1 MTVLMTDLPGLDLR
15 RLRAFL
21 DGAVPGFVAGELTG
35 EVIAG
40 GRSNL
45 TYTVSDGAR
54 RFVVR
59 RPPLGH
65 VLATAHDMAREFRVV
80 SALYPT
86 GFPVPETIT
95 LGTDPEIIG
104 APFYVMRFVDG
115 EIYRFPGD
123 LAAIGAPA
131 VRDLIFDL
139 VDRLADLHAIDPA
152 GVGLADFG
160 RPDGYNERQV
170 RRWKKQLDASRSRD
184 VPGLDELHDRLAAT
198 VPTMAGAGTIVHG
211 DYRIDNAVAV
221 GTSIRG
227 VLDWEMSTLG
237 DPLADLALLLLYT
250 GRTVT
255 DSTTVLSVPGH
266 PRLDEMIARYA
277 ERSGRDVSD
286 LRWYRGL
293 AAFKLAVISEGIH
306 YRYTQGLTVG
316 AGFDRIGERV
326 APLAAQGHELLG
338 ED

>member
-1 MTVLMTDLPGLDLR
+1 MTVFVTELPGLDLN

-21 DGAVPGFVAGELTG
+21 DETVPGFVAGDLAG

-45 TYTVSDGAR
+45 TYTVSDGTQ

-65 VLATAHDMAREFRVV
+65 VLATAHDMGREYRVI
-80 SALYPT
+80 SALFPT
-86 GFPVPETIT
+86 GFPVPETVTI
-95 LGTDPEIIG
+95 GADPGIIG
-104 APFYVMRFVDG
+104 APFYVMRFVEG
-115 EIYRFPGD
+115 SVYRLPTD
-123 LAAIGAPA
+123 LAAIGAA
-131 VRDLIFDL
+131 TVRALIFDL
-139 VDRLADLHAIDPA
+139 VDRLVDLHAIDPVA
-152 GVGLADFG
+152 VGLADFG

-170 RRWKKQLDASRSRD
+170 RRWKKQLDASRSRQ
-184 VPGLDELHDRLAAT
+184 VPGLDELHDRLAAR
-198 VPTMAGAGTIVHG
+198 VPATTGGGTIVHG

-250 GRTVT
+250 GRTSD

-266 PRLDEMIARYA
+266 PALDEMINRYA
-277 ERSGRDVSD
+277 GRSGRDVSD

-306 YRYTQGLTVG
+306 YRFTQGLTVG

-338 ED
+338 EE

>member
-1 MTVLMTDLPGLDLR
+1 MTDLPGLDLR
-15 RLRAFL
+15 RLRAYL

-35 EVIAG
+35 AVIAG

-45 TYTVSDGAR
+45 TYAVSDGTR

-65 VLATAHDMAREFRVV
+65 VLATAHDMAREYRVV
-80 SALYPT
+80 TALYPT
-86 GFPVPETIT
+86 GFPVAQTVT
-95 LGTDPEIIG
+95 LATDPAVIG
-104 APFYVMRFVDG
+104 APFYVMHFVAG
-115 EIYRFPGD
+115 EIYRSPAE
-123 LAAIGAPA
+123 LAAIGPGA
-131 VRDLIFDL
+131 VRELIFDL

-152 GVGLADFG
+152 AIGLADFG
-160 RPDGYNERQV
+160 RPAGYNERQV
-170 RRWKKQLDASRSRD
+170 RRWKKQLDLSRSRD

-198 VPTMAGAGTIVHG
+198 VPPTPGGGTIVHG

-237 DPLADLALLLLYT
+237 DPLADVALLLLYT
-250 GRTVT
+250 GRTVDDQT
-255 DSTTVLSVPGH
+255 AVLSVPGH
-266 PRLDEMIARYA
+266 PGLDEMIGRYA

-316 AGFDRIGERV
+316 AGFDRVGERV
-326 APLAAQGHELLG
+326 APLVAQGHELLG

>member
-1 MTVLMTDLPGLDLR
+1 MTVRVTDLPGLDLP

-21 DGAVPGFVAGELTG
+21 DEAVPGFVAGELTG

-45 TYTVSDGAR
+45 TYTVSDGTQ

-65 VLATAHDMAREFRVV
+65 VLATAHDMSREFRVI

-95 LGTDPEIIG
+95 LGADPDVIG
-104 APFYVMRFVDG
+104 APFYVMRFVEG
-115 EIYRFPGD
+115 SVYRLPGD
-123 LAAIGAPA
+123 LAAIGPSA
-131 VRDLIFDL
+131 VHDLIIDL
-139 VDRLADLHAIDPA
+139 VDRLVDLHAIDPA
-152 GVGLADFG
+152 AVGLADFG

-170 RRWKKQLDASRSRD
+170 RRWKKQLDGSRSRD
-184 VPGLDELHDRLAAT
+184 LPELDALHDKLAAS
-198 VPTMAGAGTIVHG
+198 VPVTTDGGTIVHG
-211 DYRIDNAVAV
+211 DYRVDNAVAV

-250 GRTVT
+250 GRTAD
-255 DSTTVLSVPGH
+255 DSTSVLSVPGH
-266 PRLDEMIARYA
+266 PDLSEMIARYA

-293 AAFKLAVISEGIH
+293 AAFKLAVISEGIY
-306 YRYTQGLTVG
+306 YRFTQGLTVG

>member
-1 MTVLMTDLPGLDLR
+1 MTVSMTSLPGLDLP
-15 RLRAFL
+15 RLHRFL
-21 DGAVPGFVAGELTG
+21 DETVPGFVRGELTG

-45 TYTVSDGAR
+45 TYAVTDGSQ

-65 VLATAHDMAREFRVV
+65 VLATAHDMSREYRVI

-86 GFPVPETIT
+86 GFPVPETIA
-95 LGTDPEIIG
+95 LGTEAG
-104 APFYVMRFVDG
+104 VPFYVMRFVEG
-115 EIYRFPGD
+115 AIYRLPAE
-123 LAAIGAPA
+123 LAAIGPGS
-131 VRDLIFDL
+131 VRALIFDL
-139 VDRLADLHAIDPA
+139 VDRLVDLHAIDPA
-152 GVGLADFG
+152 AVGLADFG

-184 VPGLDELHDRLAAT
+184 LPGLDALHDRLAAS
-198 VPTMAGAGTIVHG
+198 VPRSAGGTIVHG

-250 GRTVT
+250 GRTVD
-255 DSTTVLSVPGH
+255 DSSTVLSVPGH

-277 ERSGRDVSD
+277 DRSGRDVSD

-306 YRYTQGLTVG
+306 YRFTQGLTVG
-316 AGFDRIGERV
+316 DGFDRIGERV
-326 APLAAQGHELLG
+326 PKLAAQGHELLG

>member
-1 MTVLMTDLPGLDLR
+1 MTVVMTELPGLDLH

-21 DGAVPGFVAGELTG
+21 DDAVPGFVAGELAG

-54 RFVVR
+54 PFVVR

-65 VLATAHDMAREFRVV
+65 VLATAHDMAREYRVV
-80 SALYPT
+80 TALHPT
-86 GFPVPETIT
+86 GFPVPGTIT
-95 LGTDPEIIG
+95 LCTDPGVIG
-104 APFYVMRFVDG
+104 APFYVMRFVEG
-115 EIYRFPGD
+115 EIYRDPAH
-123 LAAIGAPA
+123 LAGIGPAA
-131 VRDLIFDL
+131 VRALILDL

-152 GVGLADFG
+152 GIGLADFG

-198 VPTMAGAGTIVHG
+198 VPRTAGGATIVHG

-250 GRTVT
+250 GRATPSGAAAPDAAPRT
-255 DSTTVLSVPGH
+255 PLDAPGH
-266 PRLDEMIARYA
+266 PRLSEMIARYA

-286 LRWYRGL
+286 LRW
-293 AAFKLAVISEGIH
+293 
-306 YRYTQGLTVG
+306 
-316 AGFDRIGERV
+316 
-326 APLAAQGHELLG
+326 
-338 ED
+338 